1 MAQWVREMRSRK
13 PIFLLDF
20 WNDGRYVDGCI
31 AGGRRYLHINAAGD
45 VEPCAFI
52 HYSNAN
58 IRTVSLLDALRSPLF
73 MEFRENQPFNG
84 NHFRPCPLLDNPGAL
99 AEMVKASGARST
111 QPHDREDVDDLTAK
125 CARAATEWTPSA
137 NQLWEDEFPR
147 HAR

>member
-1 MAQWVREMRSRK
+1 M
-13 PIFLLDF
+13 DF
-20 WNDGRYVDGCI
+20 WNDGQYVEGCI

-73 MEFRENQPFNG
+73 MEFRENQPFNE
-84 NHFRPCPLLDNPGAL
+84 NHFRPCPLMDNTGAL

-111 QPHDREDVDDLTAK
+111 QPLDEEDVDDLTAK
-125 CARAATEWTPSA
+125 CARAATEWIPSA